1 MFFYLMIEPRISAFE
16 MFQVSLRN
24 EDLYF
29 LKWNESF
36 PTIRS
41 GLFINVVVVVTA
53 VNAINVVAVVNVV
66 NVVNVV
72 VVSVYPLHWNSS
84 SIVRTAEQ
92 RKIEGPSKKIAKKY
106 FLWNLH

>member
-1 MFFYLMIEPRISAFE
+1 MIEPRISAFE
-16 MFQVSLRN
+16 TFQISFKL

-29 LKWNESF
+29 LKWNESL

-53 VNAINVVAVVNVV
+53 VNVVNVV
-66 NVVNVV
+66 SVVVVAAVV
-72 VVSVYPLHWNSS
+72 VVSVFPLHWNSS

-92 RKIEGPSKKIAKKY
+92 RKIEGPTKKIAKSIFCGTY
-106 FLWNLH
+106 IDWFI

>member
-1 MFFYLMIEPRISAFE
+1 
-16 MFQVSLRN
+16 MFQISFKL

-41 GLFINVVVVVTA
+41 GLFINVVVVVA
-53 VNAINVVAVVNVV
+53 VVAVVNVV
-66 NVVNVV
+66 VVVAVVVVV
-72 VVSVYPLHWNSS
+72 VVSVFPLHWNSS
-84 SIVRTAEQ
+84 SIAEQ
-92 RKIEGPSKKIAKKY
+92 RKIEGPTKIIAKSV